1 MKTIQIKDYIKSELY
16 KKERKDTYTK
26 KIHKSD
32 NIYRKEIT

>member
-1 MKTIQIKDYIKSELY
+1 METIQMEDYIKSELY
-16 KKERKDTYTK
+16 KKVRKDTYTE